1 MPRQAIERPLS
12 HPAGRR
18 RNHGA
23 GAVHAADSPGGRR
36 RRGRPAADERVRRP
50 RKDFIVDAN
59 GNGAGWFDYDNDG
72 DLDALIVNGST
83 RQQFARGGDPM
94 VALYQN
100 DGRGRFRDVTEA
112 AKLVRR
118 GWGAGTCIADYD
130 NDGFRDVYV
139 TAFGTDALWRNAGD
153 GTFVDVTRRAGVED
167 SRWSTGCAFGD
178 YDLDGDLDLYA
189 AAYVKFDESRIPGR
203 GTTGACRFM
212 ATDVFCGPNRLPG
225 EPDLLYRNNG
235 DGTFT
240 DVTAR
245 AGIVD
250 PGYYGFGVVFTTST
264 TTAAPTSTSPT
275 TRCRI
280 SSSATRATAPSSR
293 RGCWRAWR

>member
-1 MPRQAIERPLS
+1 MPRQAMRA
-12 HPAGRR
+12 PASAILLAAAAITVPAQSTPPIRLVDVAAE
-18 RNHGA
+18 A
-23 GAVHAADSPGGRR
+23 GLQLMNVSGG
-36 RRGRPAADERVRRP
+36 PA
-50 RKDFIVDAN
+50 KDFIVDAN

-94 VALYQN
+94 VVLYRN

-139 TAFGTDALWRNAGD
+139 TAFGADALWRNAGD

-178 YDLDGDLDLYA
+178 YDLDGDLDLYVA
-189 AAYVKFDESRIPGR
+189 TYVKFDESRSRAAAPPARAASWPPTCSADRTGCKAR
-203 GTTGACRFM
+203 PTCYTATTA
-212 ATDVFCGPNRLPG
+212 
-225 EPDLLYRNNG
+225 
-235 DGTFT
+235 
-240 DVTAR
+240 TAR
-245 AGIVD
+245 
-250 PGYYGFGVVFTTST
+250 
-264 TTAAPTSTSPT
+264 
-275 TRCRI
+275 
-280 SSSATRATAPSSR
+280 SR
-293 RGCWRAWR
+293 T